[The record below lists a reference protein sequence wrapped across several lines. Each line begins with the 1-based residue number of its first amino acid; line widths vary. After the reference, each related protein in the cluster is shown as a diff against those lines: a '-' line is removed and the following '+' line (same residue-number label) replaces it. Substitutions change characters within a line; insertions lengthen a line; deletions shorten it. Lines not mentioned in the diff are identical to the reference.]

1 MIDARRGEVFTLVE
15 SDIRCQAPDVLEV
28 DSGRIYVGS
37 GAVRYREVIEA
48 AGGIVPPDD
57 SELHLPRARF
67 HAALA
72 RDAGPAELVEP
83 IYVRAPD
90 AKVPA

>member
-1 MIDARRGEVFTLVE
+1 M
-15 SDIRCQAPDVLEV
+15 LEV
-28 DSGRIYVGS
+28 DSGRNYVGS
-37 GAVRYREVIEA
+37 GAVRYRELIEA
-48 AGGIVPPDD
+48 AGGVVPPDD

-72 RDAGPAELVEP
+72 RDAGPAERRIEP

>member
-1 MIDARRGEVFTLVE
+1 MGD
-15 SDIRCQAPDVLEV
+15 
-28 DSGRIYVGS
+28 
-37 GAVRYREVIEA
+37 GAVRYRDVLEA
-48 AGGIVPPDD
+48 AGAVVPPDD

-72 RDAGPAELVEP
+72 GDGRPAELVEP
-83 IYVRAPD
+83 LYVREPD